1 MKTTS
6 IPPPASIIVSPSR
19 SVAVPPRP
27 PVTSIISEK
36 GGCPSGNTR
45 SFFRAVRAFL
55 SGSVDDLAFQ
65 DVSLHRQVSIIYT
78 PNGPLIYRW
87 EPNTGGPREAAGRGA
102 LYHFFELTI
111 RSGEIVPPN
120 GGKKKAAIQS

>member
-6 IPPPASIIVSPSR
+6 IPPPASIFVSPSR

-27 PVTSIISEK
+27 LVTSITSEK
-36 GGCPSGNTR
+36 EACPSRNTR
-45 SFFRAVRAFL
+45 SFFREIRAFL

-65 DVSLHRQVSIIYT
+65 DISLHRQVSIIYT

-87 EPNTGGPREAAGRGA
+87 EQNSGERREAAGPLA
-102 LYHFFELTI
+102 
-111 RSGEIVPPN
+111 
-120 GGKKKAAIQS
+120 

>member
-1 MKTTS
+1 MKITA
-6 IPPPASIIVSPSR
+6 IPPPASIFVSPSR

-27 PVTSIISEK
+27 LATSIIS

-87 EPNTGGPREAAGRGA
+87 EQNSSERREAAGR
-102 LYHFFELTI
+102 
-111 RSGEIVPPN
+111 
-120 GGKKKAAIQS
+120 

>member
-1 MKTTS
+1 MKSTS
-6 IPPPASIIVSPSR
+6 PYPPALIFVSPSR
-19 SVAVPPRP
+19 SVAVAFPPP
-27 PVTSIISEK
+27 LPAIISKK
-36 GGCPSGNTR
+36 GGCQSRNTR

-87 EPNTGGPREAAGRGA
+87 EQDRSERGEAGGR
-102 LYHFFELTI
+102 
-111 RSGEIVPPN
+111 
-120 GGKKKAAIQS
+120 